1 MGPRRTSATSVDLGM
16 SSVRGGGELA
26 GDCPKLAEMTLKFA
40 DPSVVD
46 LRPRDRPGRNLGR
59 SAFLGGTLGFPG
71 LDRRIQIWSNF
82 AALQCDVIKFG
93 AFYTIQDLLTYRI
106 NSPPSSTSGVM

>member
-1 MGPRRTSATSVDLGM
+1 MSVIPIDVTEVSESPEIWPRWHTDRTSADLGDLG
-16 SSVRGGGELA
+16 RPGYELGPGRGELA
-26 GDCPKLAEMTLKFA
+26 GDSPKLAEMTLKFA

-71 LDRRIQIWSNF
+71 LDRRIQIWSTF
-82 AALQCDVIKFG
+82 AALQCDVIKF
-93 AFYTIQDLLTYRI
+93 AR
-106 NSPPSSTSGVM
+106 